1 MSKATT
7 TTKPVASLSN
17 SLSGILFRLLALTII
32 DAFALWF
39 IYVSIGDGGV
49 GTFLAIAMIVITI
62 GINVIF
68 LYEKLYPLRW
78 LSPGLALM
86 ILMVLY
92 PVGFT
97 TYTAFTNYGT
107 GHLLTKPQAIQ
118 QLEKEL
124 YVPEG
129 GVQYKWTA
137 FRSDDGDFLLWV
149 IPPDGEPLL
158 MAPGK
163 IIDPASVNAGDL
175 DKDGIPKEIPGY
187 TRLNRIS
194 SVKYLSDLSNLEFGT
209 GEQTAVVKSLDA
221 AAPLQQKYVYDA
233 DRDVLVDQETGTEYS
248 PVEGVFT
255 AEDGTALRPGFYVV
269 IGSDNFDRLFRSPA
283 FRGPFIR
290 IFIWTIVFA
299 ALSVLLTFIIGLLF
313 AIVYNDPTM
322 PYRKIIRSLLL
333 ISYAIPPFIS
343 VMMWRGLLN
352 PSLGVIS
359 LNIAKIFGSAPAWF
373 ADPTWAKIGILLI
386 QTWLG
391 FPYMMLICTGAL
403 QTIPGDL
410 YEAAD
415 VDGASIWQQFRHIT
429 LPLLLVAVGP
439 LLIGSFAFN
448 FNNFTVIDVYNQG
461 GPPIPNSPTQA
472 GHTDILITYIFRLAF
487 ASGRGVDYAYGSAI
501 TIVIFVVLTAI
512 VLAQFRFTKT
522 WEEISENV

>member
-1 MSKATT
+1 M
-7 TTKPVASLSN
+7 SN
-17 SLSGILFRLLALTII
+17 SLTANKSSGGLGASITGLIFRLLGLAVI

-39 IYVSIGDGGV
+39 VYVSIGDGGA
-49 GTFLAIAMIVITI
+49 GTFLAIAMAIVTI
-62 GINVIF
+62 GINAIF
-68 LYEKLYPLRW
+68 LNEKLYPLRW

-86 ILMVLY
+86 VLMVLY

-107 GHLLTKPQAIQ
+107 GHLLTQPQSIQ
-118 QLEKEL
+118 QLEKEQ

-129 GVQYKWTA
+129 GVQYEWTA
-137 FRSDDGDFLLWV
+137 FRSDGGDFLLWV
-149 IPPDGEPLL
+149 IPPEGEGLL
-158 MAPGK
+158 MKPGK
-163 IIDPASVNAGDL
+163 MVDPASVSAGEL

-194 SVKYLSDLSNLEFGT
+194 SVRYLSDLSKMEFGS
-209 GEQTAVVKSLDA
+209 GDQTAVVKSLDA
-221 AAPLQQKYVYDA
+221 AAPLQQKYTYDA
-233 DRDVLVDQETGTEYS
+233 ERDVLIDHETGTEFT
-248 PVEGVFT
+248 PVDGVFT
-255 AEDGTALRPGFYVV
+255 ASDGTELRPGYYVTT
-269 IGSDNFDRLFRSPA
+269 GTNNFERLFRSPA
-283 FRGPFIR
+283 FRGPFIQ

-299 ALSVLLTFIIGLLF
+299 ALSVLLTFGVGLLF
-313 AIVYNDPTM
+313 AIVYNDATM
-322 PYRKIIRSLLL
+322 PFRKIIRSLLL

-403 QTIPGDL
+403 QTIPSDL

-415 VDGASIWQQFRHIT
+415 VDGASIWQKFRGIT

-448 FNNFTVIDVYNQG
+448 FNNFTVIDVFNQG

-487 ASGRGVDYAYGSAI
+487 ASGRGVDYAYASAI
-501 TIVIFVVLTAI
+501 TIVIFVVLSLI
-512 VLAQFRFTKT
+512 VLAQFQLTKS
-522 WEEISENV
+522 WEEVSENV